1 MRDFI
6 NIVENVLEEGRDS
19 PLFHFT
25 PNIILTLILADDALV
40 KNKVASRDSAS
51 SISLTRSLY
60 TPFAHKMRAVLILNQ
75 TKIAQ
80 RYKISPMFG
89 DSPKFLKA
97 PENEFEERIF
107 EDIEPLHKF
116 LLGIAVDI
124 DPDSASMSNTFFSH
138 SHAFVHSV
146 GSYAKKYGVA
156 IVSRDSLKPNGTW
169 SKDITKEVIKLSEMI
184 EERFPKEVITT
195 HA

>member
-25 PNIILTLILADDALV
+25 PNATLTAILIDDALV
-40 KNKVASRDSAS
+40 RGHVKDNDGKT

-80 RYKISPMFG
+80 NYKIVPVYG
-89 DSPKFLKA
+89 DSPKFMQA
-97 PENEFEERIF
+97 PQNEFEERVF
-107 EDIEPLHKF
+107 ENIEPLHKY

-124 DPDSASMSNTFFSH
+124 NPEHMLPLTYFSH
-138 SHAFVHSV
+138 SLAFVYSV
-146 GSYAKKYGVA
+146 GTYAKKYGVP
-156 IVSRDSLKPNGTW
+156 IVFRNSLKPNGTW
-169 SKDITKEVIKLSEMI
+169 SKDITKEVIKLSDMI
-184 EERFPKEVITT
+184 EEKFPDKVMNA